1 MLSESSERVERDI
14 GWIMSI
20 LPHRY
25 PFLLVDRVLEFEAGK
40 RLVAI
45 KNFTI
50 NEEFFVGHFPNH
62 PVVPGVLLIEGMA
75 QAGGLLALAEREERD
90 RKLMYFAGID
100 RARFRKPVVP
110 GDQVRFEIEM
120 LVLRSSACRLSAQAK
135 VDGKVAAEAVLTA
148 AIVDR

>member
-1 MLSESSERVERDI
+1 
-14 GWIMSI
+14 MSI